1 MIKSISLCVAGGIVG
16 AAMASVVLAAPPTK
30 SHPMT
35 MTIMA
40 ATHTEDEIYAHVA
53 ALDQEIEELRG
64 QLATLQT
71 ENQNNI
77 QSESPNEQNIPR
89 GN

>member
-1 MIKSISLCVAGGIVG
+1 
-16 AAMASVVLAAPPTK
+16 
-30 SHPMT
+30 
-35 MTIMA
+35 MA